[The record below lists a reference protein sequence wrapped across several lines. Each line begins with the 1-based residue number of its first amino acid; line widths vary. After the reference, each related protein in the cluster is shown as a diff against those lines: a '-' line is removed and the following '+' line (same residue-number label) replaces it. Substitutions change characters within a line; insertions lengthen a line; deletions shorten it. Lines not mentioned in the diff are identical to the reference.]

1 VVEDLERIPCP
12 LQAHGC
18 QPIKRDGSYE
28 DNPLFGY
35 DKLNL
40 DGIIFD
46 CCVDALLEL
55 NRMEWSFGSSFR
67 KEKGMMLLFTGPGFI
82 YVCATDKKT
91 IVEQLSRLFKVDQTP
106 PVHPCSSP
114 WLFTLSTSLSSASY
128 IISNLRYFGP
138 DDCDLRRGGRGRRPD
153 EIVAFELFVSWIQRE
168 TWKPCSEFVWRKRE
182 ESRTVRLERS
192 CGFAIYVAK

>member
-18 QPIKRDGSYE
+18 QPIKRDGRYE

-106 PVHPCSSP
+106 PPSIR
-114 WLFTLSTSLSSASY
+114 A
-128 IISNLRYFGP
+128 
-138 DDCDLRRGGRGRRPD
+138 LRRGSSPFPRPFLPLRTSFPICDTSVPTIVTYAEVD
-153 EIVAFELFVSWIQRE
+153 EGEGQMR
-168 TWKPCSEFVWRKRE
+168 
-182 ESRTVRLERS
+182 
-192 CGFAIYVAK
+192 

>member
-106 PVHPCSSP
+106 PRPSVLFAVALHPFHVP
-114 WLFTLSTSLSSASY
+114 FFRFVRHFQSA
-128 IISNLRYFGP
+128 ILRS
-138 DDCDLRRGGRGRRPD
+138 RR
-153 EIVAFELFVSWIQRE
+153 L
-168 TWKPCSEFVWRKRE
+168 
-182 ESRTVRLERS
+182 
-192 CGFAIYVAK
+192 